1 MIDSADYSFPESM
14 HRFKKLFKSIPL
26 PELSHGEF
34 MLLGALKIQGEN
46 GCMNVSKLAE
56 RMCVSS
62 PSVSRTLGNLE
73 KKQFVERSI
82 DPDNR
87 RSISVRLTKKGDKAL
102 ENAHNYLCEFMN
114 SVTSEMG
121 EENIS
126 ELTRLMKLMSEIME
140 RKLSKNNERI
150 IGYDKDT

>member
-1 MIDSADYSFPESM
+1 MMDSADYNFPESM
-14 HRFKKLFKSIPL
+14 HKFKKLFKSIPL

-34 MLLGALKIQGEN
+34 MLLGVLKFQGKN

-56 RMCVSS
+56 HMGVSS
-62 PSVSRTLGNLE
+62 PSASRTLGNLE

-87 RSISVRLTKKGDKAL
+87 RSISVQLTEKGDEAL
-102 ENAHNYLCEFMN
+102 ENAHKYLCSFMN

-140 RKLSKNNERI
+140 RKLSK
-150 IGYDKDT
+150 K

>member
-34 MLLGALKIQGEN
+34 MLLSALKIQGEN

-56 RMCVSS
+56 HMGVSS

-73 KKQFVERSI
+73 KRQLVERNI

-87 RSISVRLTKKGDKAL
+87 RSISVKITESGENAL
-102 ENAHNYLCEFMN
+102 EKAHEYLCGFMK
-114 SVTSEMG
+114 SVIDEMG
-121 EENIS
+121 DGNIN
-126 ELTRLMKLMSEIME
+126 ELIRLMKLMSEIME
-140 RKLSKNNERI
+140 RKLTK
-150 IGYDKDT
+150 G